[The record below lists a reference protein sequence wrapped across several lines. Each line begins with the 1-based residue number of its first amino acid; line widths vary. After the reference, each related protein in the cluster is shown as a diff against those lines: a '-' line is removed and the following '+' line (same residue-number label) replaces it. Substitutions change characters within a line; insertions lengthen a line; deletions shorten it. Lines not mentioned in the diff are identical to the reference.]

1 MTLTTMALMELPP
14 RMSIE
19 RTRAAAGGR
28 GRGWVYERIAAG
40 DFETIL
46 DGSRRLVVT
55 ESFLKWLDTK
65 RAEARIA
72 RDRATSSDEVL

>member
-14 RMSIE
+14 LMSIE
-19 RTRAAAGGR
+19 ATRMAAGRR
-28 GRGWVYERIAAG
+28 GRGWVYDRIAAG

-55 ESFLKWLDTK
+55 ESFLKWLDMK
-65 RAEARIA
+65 RAESRIELA
-72 RDRATSSDEVL
+72 AESTGSN